1 MPLLSIRCV
10 ELYNGVCETCICTCA
25 AAEQSLLSNEKHRN
39 TSQSAR
45 SIGHAACSWF
55 IVLFLCFCVLPYVP
69 RCAGLSGAWQ
79 GGSCLLQGATV
90 YCWALLSTCRHNCPL
105 LELSTEH
112 ICSNPASTAC
122 LDCSR
127 QWTDW
132 LSLCVQGH
140 HGDRGALRANVV
152 LPAPAYTEKAV
163 TYVNTEGR
171 PQRTKEAVPMPG
183 DAREDWKIVRALSE
197 VL

>member
-1 MPLLSIRCV
+1 MAGLQLLTAGDDCLLLGTVVYCCGTVVYCFGTLVYCCGNSSTAV
-10 ELYNGVCETCICTCA
+10 AHSSTAVAHSCTA
-25 AAEQSLLSNEKHRN
+25 VAHLSNAVAHL
-39 TSQSAR
+39 SSAR
-45 SIGHAACSWF
+45 
-55 IVLFLCFCVLPYVP
+55 
-69 RCAGLSGAWQ
+69 Q
-79 GGSCLLQGATV
+79 NCL
-90 YCWALLSTCRHNCPL
+90 L

-112 ICSNPASTAC
+112 IWPRPLQALSALGAFFRT
-122 LDCSR
+122 
-127 QWTDW
+127 WTDW

>member
-1 MPLLSIRCV
+1 MSIRGMAGLQLLTAGDDCLLLGTV
-10 ELYNGVCETCICTCA
+10 VYCCGTVVYCFGTLVYCCGNSSTAVAHSSTAVAHSSTAVAHSCTA
-25 AAEQSLLSNEKHRN
+25 VAHLSNAVAHL
-39 TSQSAR
+39 SHAVAHLSSAR
-45 SIGHAACSWF
+45 
-55 IVLFLCFCVLPYVP
+55 
-69 RCAGLSGAWQ
+69 Q
-79 GGSCLLQGATV
+79 NCL
-90 YCWALLSTCRHNCPL
+90 L

-112 ICSNPASTAC
+112 IWPRPLQALSALGAFFRT
-122 LDCSR
+122 
-127 QWTDW
+127 WTDW

-197 VL
+197 VLRCPL

>member
-1 MPLLSIRCV
+1 MSL
-10 ELYNGVCETCICTCA
+10 EVCLA
-25 AAEQSLLSNEKHRN
+25 
-39 TSQSAR
+39 
-45 SIGHAACSWF
+45 
-55 IVLFLCFCVLPYVP
+55 
-69 RCAGLSGAWQ
+69 GAWQ
-79 GGSCLLQGATV
+79 NHSCLLQGTLV
-90 YCWALLSTCRHNCPL
+90 YCWAQLSTAVAQLSTARQNCLL
-105 LELSTEH
+105 LELSTER
-112 ICSNPASTAC
+112 ICPRPLQALPALTVGF
-122 LDCSR
+122 R
-127 QWTDW
+127 TWTDW